1 MARLTNEELE
11 NVKKKYNVSTL
22 YSWSKINCFMTSPY
36 EYFLKYVLHKKED
49 VDNCAYAPLGGI
61 AHSIIERFYGD
72 EIKYEDM
79 IKEFDDGWTTA
90 IDVADLKFD
99 RNDEIKNDNIKGKY
113 RDNLDHFFRN
123 HTVIDS
129 KVMLEKFIAT
139 KINSFVLQGYI
150 DAIYK
155 DNDGYYHIIDWKT
168 STKYSGKTAEE
179 KCGQLVVYAIG
190 LSQMGVPMDK
200 IKICW
205 NFLKYVSIQYQ
216 QKNGAVK
223 IREVERHKIGE
234 SLQSNAKVWLKEF
247 GYADQMDEY
256 LKLLLDTN
264 NIDVLPEEVQEK
276 YVISDCYVYVDLT
289 QKLIDKWT
297 AEIIDAIKD
306 ICLREKDYRENGSE
320 NAFWDTDESVKSQS
334 YYFATL
340 CGYSANLHKPYKE
353 YLEKLD
359 AQKNGSDLFG
369 GVGSNVDDYGFTSV
383 PVTGSAKAKT
393 SNDEPDLSW
402 LDDLVL

>member
-1 MARLTNEELE
+1 MARLTSEEL
-11 NVKKKYNVSTL
+11 NKVKEKYNVSTL
-22 YSWSKINCFMTSPY
+22 YSWSRVNCFMTSPY

-61 AHSIIERFYGD
+61 AHSIIERYYGN

-79 IKEFDDGWTTA
+79 IQEFDDGWITA

-99 RNDEIKNDNIKGKY
+99 RNDEIKNDSIKNKY
-113 RDNLDHFFRN
+113 KENLEHFFRN

-139 KINSFVLQGYI
+139 KIGSFVLQGYI

-155 DNDGYYHIIDWKT
+155 DADGYYHIIDWKT

-200 IKICW
+200 IRICW

-223 IREVERHKIGE
+223 TREVERYKIGE

-264 NIDVLPEEVQEK
+264 NIEVLPKEVQEK

-289 QKLIDKWT
+289 EKLINKWQDS
-297 AEIIDAIKD
+297 IINAIKD
-306 ICLREKDYRENGSE
+306 ICLRVKDYEQTGSE
-320 NAFWDTDESVKSQS
+320 KAFWDTDESVKSQS

-340 CGYSANLHKPYKE
+340 CGYSANIHKPYKE

-359 AQKNGSDLFG
+359 AQKNGMDLFG
-369 GVGSNVDDYGFTSV
+369 GIGDSAESDMFASESAANSEVLTKDSVD
-383 PVTGSAKAKT
+383 AI
-393 SNDEPDLSW
+393 DLSW
-402 LDDLVL
+402 LESI

>member
-1 MARLTNEELE
+1 MARLTSEELDK
-11 NVKKKYNVSTL
+11 VKKKYNVSTL
-22 YSWSKINCFMTSPY
+22 YSWSRVNCFMTSPY
-36 EYFLKYVLHKKED
+36 EYFLKYVLRKKED
-49 VDNCAYAPLGGI
+49 IDNCAYAPLGGI
-61 AHSIIERFYGD
+61 AHSIIERFYGN

-79 IKEFDDGWTTA
+79 IREFDDGWTTA
-90 IDVADLKFD
+90 IEVADLKFD
-99 RNDEIKNDNIKGKY
+99 RNDDDKNDSIKNKY
-113 RDNLDHFFRN
+113 RDNLEHFFRN

-139 KINSFVLQGYI
+139 KIGSFVLQGYI

-155 DNDGYYHIIDWKT
+155 DSEGYYHIIDWKT

-216 QKNGAVK
+216 QKNGAIK
-223 IREVERHKIGE
+223 TREVERHKIGE

-247 GYADQMDEY
+247 GYADQMDDY

-264 NIDVLPEEVQEK
+264 SIEVLPEEVQEK
-276 YVISDCYVYVDLT
+276 YVVSDCYVYVDLT
-289 QKLIDKWT
+289 EKLINKWQ
-297 AEIIDAIKD
+297 EDIINAIKD
-306 ICLREKDYRENGSE
+306 ICLRKRDYDETGSE
-320 NAFWDTDESVKSQS
+320 KAFWDTDESVKSQS

-340 CGYSANLHKPYKE
+340 CGYSANMHKPYKE

-359 AQKNGSDLFG
+359 AQKNGTDLFS
-369 GVGSNVDDYGFTSV
+369 GVGENADNDWFASV
-383 PVTGSAKAKT
+383 STK
-393 SNDEPDLSW
+393 NNHDEIDLSW
-402 LDDLVL
+402 LDNI

>member
-1 MARLTNEELE
+1 MARLTSEEL
-11 NVKKKYNVSTL
+11 NKVKEKYNVATL
-22 YSWSKINCFMTSPY
+22 YSWSRVNCFMTSPY

-72 EIKYEDM
+72 EIKYGDM
-79 IKEFDDGWTTA
+79 IQEFDDGWTTA

-99 RNDEIKNDNIKGKY
+99 RNDEAKNDSIKNKY
-113 RDNLDHFFRN
+113 RDNLEHFFRN
-123 HTVIDS
+123 HTVINS

-139 KINSFVLQGYI
+139 KIGSFVLQGYI

-155 DNDGYYHIIDWKT
+155 DDEGYYHIIDWKT

-216 QKNGAVK
+216 QKNGVIK
-223 IREVERHKIGE
+223 TREVERHKIGE

-247 GYADQMDEY
+247 GYADQMDDY
-256 LKLLLDTN
+256 LKLLIDTN
-264 NIDVLPEEVQEK
+264 SIEVLPEEVQEK
-276 YVISDCYVYVDLT
+276 YVVSDCYVYVDLT
-289 QKLIDKWT
+289 EKLIDKWQDD
-297 AEIIDAIKD
+297 IVNAIKD
-306 ICLREKDYRENGSE
+306 ICLREKDYEETGSE
-320 NAFWDTDESVKSQS
+320 KAFWDTDDSVKAQS

-359 AQKNGSDLFG
+359 AQKNGMDFFG
-369 GVGSNVDDYGFTSV
+369 GVGDSV
-383 PVTGSAKAKT
+383 ESDMFVSESVTNSVALTKN
-393 SNDEPDLSW
+393 SDNEVDLSW
-402 LDDLVL
+402 LDSI